1 MLAVGRDEADGVL
14 RLKLTQLDAP
24 EQVTIGKF
32 DSRGLPVGERK
43 FSLDNLT
50 HAVRK
55 FSLEKV

>member
-24 EQVTIGKF
+24 EKVTIGKF

-50 HAVRK
+50 HGRV
-55 FSLEKV
+55 FT